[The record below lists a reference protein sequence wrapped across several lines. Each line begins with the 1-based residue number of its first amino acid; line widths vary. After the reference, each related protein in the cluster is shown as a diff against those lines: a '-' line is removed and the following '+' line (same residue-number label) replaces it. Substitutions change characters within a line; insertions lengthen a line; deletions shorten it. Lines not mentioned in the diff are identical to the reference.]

1 MTTSPWV
8 QRALRFDA
16 AGNASAAL
24 DELARGARVNDAP
37 SARALGM
44 RLLIGERAP
53 LLPDAGLQFLGE
65 ACDAGLPEAAARAAG
80 LLALGVRTP
89 PNWALALAWLA
100 RAAQGG
106 WEPAR
111 RQLLA
116 LCDDRALAAR
126 SAAQPANADWAAIA
140 CAVRHAAWRS
150 SPAPT
155 IRSDVPRV
163 STFDDLVRREVC
175 DLLISFAND
184 RLERA
189 RVYEPARQ
197 QETVVGHRS
206 NTVAVFGV
214 DSVEVV
220 HVLLQ
225 ARMAAACGLSERCM
239 EAPSVLHYSS
249 GEEFRD
255 HYDFVDP
262 TISANY
268 AGEIARNGQRV
279 VTFMVYLN
287 DDYDGG
293 ETAFPKLGFEH
304 KGRRGGGIFFVN
316 ALPDLS
322 PDTRM
327 LHAGRPPTRG
337 EKWIV
342 TQFVRDRPMR

>member
-1 MTTSPWV
+1 MTLSPWL
-8 QRALRFDA
+8 QRALALDA
-16 AGNASAAL
+16 ADNASGAVE
-24 DELARGARVNDAP
+24 ELSRGTRAGDPP
-37 SARALGM
+37 SARALGL
-44 RLLIGERAP
+44 RLLIGDRAP

-65 ACDAGLPEAAARAAG
+65 ACDAGVPEAAARAAA

-89 PNWALALAWLA
+89 PNWPLALTWLA
-100 RAAQGG
+100 RAAHGG

-116 LCDDRALAAR
+116 LCDDRMLADR
-126 SAAQPANADWAAIA
+126 SSTQPVNADWAMIA
-140 CAVRHAAWRS
+140 RAVRYADWRD
-150 SPAPT
+150 SPAPQ
-155 IRSDVPRV
+155 IRSDEPRV
-163 STFDDLVRREVC
+163 STFDNLVRPEIC
-175 DLLISFAND
+175 ELLISFAAD

-189 RVYEPARQ
+189 RVYEPARR
-197 QETVVGHRS
+197 QEAVVSHRS

-239 EAPSVLHYSS
+239 EAPSVLHYSP

-262 TISANY
+262 RVSADY

-279 VTFMVYLN
+279 VTFIVYLN
-287 DDYDGG
+287 DDFDGG
-293 ETAFPKLGFEH
+293 ETAFPKLDFEH
-304 KGRRGGGIFFVN
+304 KGRRGGGIYFVN

-322 PDTRM
+322 PDLRM

-342 TQFVRDRPMR
+342 SQFIRDRPMR